1 MKWGDWK
8 KRYPKSTVLEG
19 RNARGMMGSYRL
31 DRETSKYGLSVG
43 EGKQVRLYR
52 FADLEKTPV
61 VNDGAVVVVYDK
73 KSGTARAFAR
83 GEHKFAMKD
92 GALVTEM
99 DVEFDAFTGRGGTVA
114 LDPVPA
120 TVWLL
125 HRWRAHNPGGETYRP
140 K

>member
-31 DRETSKYGLSVG
+31 ERETSKYGLSVG

-52 FADLEKTPV
+52 FVDLQKTPV
-61 VNDGAVVVVYDK
+61 INDGATVVVYDK

-83 GEHKFAMKD
+83 GEQKFVMKND
-92 GALVTEM
+92 VIVNEM
-99 DVEFDAFTGRGGTVA
+99 GVEFDAFTGRAGTVA

-125 HRWRAHNPGGETYRP
+125 NRWRAHNPGGAIY
-140 K
+140 KLK